1 MKKRIRLTESDLH
14 RIVKE
19 SVNKILSEE
28 FRKRKLNEVIGWDLE
43 EDDVNWV
50 NDENDG
56 NEAYLVGLWPG
67 SGYLL
72 VHYGVYSFRG
82 EEEALEKVVAWVEE
96 NQPDMLA
103 DEDYHNAVK
112 EMVEDDGMTEEE
124 AREELEHAFLYI
136 DGTRYGASEPHYIYL
151 ENLKIKPMKNA
162 NFR

>member
-1 MKKRIRLTESDLH
+1 M
-14 RIVKE
+14 
-19 SVNKILSEE
+19 
-28 FRKRKLNEVIGWDLE
+28 E

-56 NEAYLVGLWPG
+56 NKVYLVGLWPG

-82 EEEALEKVVAWVEE
+82 EQEALEKVVAWVEE

-103 DEDYHNAVK
+103 DEDYDNAVK
-112 EMVEDDGMTEEE
+112 DLVEYDGMTEEE
-124 AREELEHAFLYI
+124 AREELDDTFLYI
-136 DGTRYGASEPHYIYL
+136 DGTPYGASEPHYIYL

>member
-28 FRKRKLNEVIGWDLE
+28 FRKRKLNEVSGWDLE

-56 NEAYLVGLWPG
+56 NKAFLVGLWPG

-72 VHYGVYSFRG
+72 VHYGVYSFGG

-124 AREELEHAFLYI
+124 AREELDGTFLYI

-151 ENLKIKPMKNA
+151 ENLKIKPMKDA

>member
-50 NDENDG
+50 NDKNDG

>member
-28 FRKRKLNEVIGWDLE
+28 SIKRNLNEVSGWDLE

-56 NEAYLVGLWPG
+56 NKVYLVGLWPG

-82 EEEALEKVVAWVEE
+82 EQEALEKVVAWVEE

-103 DEDYHNAVK
+103 DEDYDNAVK
-112 EMVEDDGMTEEE
+112 DLVEYDGMTEEE
-124 AREELEHAFLYI
+124 AREELDDTFLYI
-136 DGTRYGASEPHYIYL
+136 DGTPYGASEPHYIYL
-151 ENLKIKPMKNA
+151 ENLKIKLMKDA
-162 NFR
+162 KFR